1 MDIWDKIRSEYVR
14 GGISHTE
21 LAAKYGVSY
30 TAVKEHCRKEGWVAQ
45 RAEKRR
51 KAAEK
56 IVDRAA
62 EREARQAEKLYSA
75 ADKLLDRVTE
85 AAEIVSST
93 REIRELTAA
102 AKDIKD
108 LLSLKGARDVRE
120 QEARISKLIH
130 DAQRDEQTAQEIR
143 IVMDPALDELAQ

>member
-1 MDIWDKIRSEYVR
+1 MDIWAKIKAEYVS
-14 GGISHTE
+14 GGISHRE
-21 LAAKYGVSY
+21 LAKKYGMS
-30 TAVKEHCRKEGWVAQ
+30 ASQISKKSAAEGWFRLREQ
-45 RAEKRR
+45 KRK
-51 KAAEK
+51 KADAK
-56 IVDRAA
+56 IVDQAA
-62 EREARQAEKLYSA
+62 AREARQAEKLYSA

-102 AKDIKD
+102 AKDIKE